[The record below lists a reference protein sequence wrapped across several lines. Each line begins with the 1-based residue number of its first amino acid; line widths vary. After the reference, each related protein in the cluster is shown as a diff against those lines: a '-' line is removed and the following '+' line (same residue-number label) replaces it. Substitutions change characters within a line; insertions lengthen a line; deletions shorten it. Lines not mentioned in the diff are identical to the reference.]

1 MKTSPIAIAATLALG
16 IGAPSAFAADG
27 VGQTQKCVRLSDI
40 QSSPVV
46 DDKTIVLRMRGR
58 DDFKRVDMRGT
69 CSGMKFS
76 GIGHTTPTD
85 ELCTSDSITVLQ
97 PVGAVCMIQQIVNI
111 DKSEADTLL
120 AKR

>member
-1 MKTSPIAIAATLALG
+1 MKTSLIALAAALTLG
-16 IGAPSAFAADG
+16 VGATAAVAADP
-27 VGQTQKCVRLSDI
+27 VGSTHKCVRLQEI
-40 QSSPVV
+40 RESPVI
-46 DDKTIVLRMRGR
+46 DDKTIVLKMRGL

-76 GIGHTTPTD
+76 GIGHTTPTA

-97 PVGAVCMIQQIVNI
+97 PVGAACMIEQIVTI
-111 DKSEADTLL
+111 DKAEADTLL